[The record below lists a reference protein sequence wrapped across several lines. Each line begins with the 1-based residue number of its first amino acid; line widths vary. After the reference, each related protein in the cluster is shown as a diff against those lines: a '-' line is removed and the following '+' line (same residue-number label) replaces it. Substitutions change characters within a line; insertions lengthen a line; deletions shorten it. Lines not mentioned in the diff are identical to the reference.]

1 MMSAIKVLYPP
12 LICIEIE
19 GDGRGRVVGEE
30 EGEKRR
36 RRDRHGGYPRI
47 IYPRERSERQ
57 KGRSTKILSPRD
69 HRGWGAASGVN
80 DRDHL
85 LAILSIQRTYTV
97 LPRWIV
103 YVYFSNRKTREF
115 CGKLDRIKRIE
126 KYVIRE
132 RFSLIEIYTNFPR
145 LWRRKNSI
153 IGSAVYLSSSLS
165 STAGIIASSR
175 KTVK

>member
-115 CGKLDRIKRIE
+115 CVKIGPNKTNWKICYTRKIFINRNLYKFPEALEE
-126 KYVIRE
+126 KEFNYRVSCLFILE
-132 RFSLIEIYTNFPR
+132 F
-145 LWRRKNSI
+145 I
-153 IGSAVYLSSSLS
+153 IHRGHNCEFAKD
-165 STAGIIASSR
+165 G
-175 KTVK
+175 